1 MRPSA
6 LAFTLLALCSACP
19 GGQTPATSSA
29 APALQAFYD
38 AYLPL
43 FERGATRAFLDDT
56 TSILAPSLRQ
66 ALIADYQASA
76 ADSTQIVG
84 LDFDPFL
91 NSQDPCSVYRV
102 GADTSHQE
110 PHLIEVRAI
119 CAADTS
125 LAAIA
130 VLERARTAW
139 TLVDVRYPGDTI
151 SLRGILARLAADR
164 SRPASTGPRS

>member
-1 MRPSA
+1 MRRSA
-6 LAFTLLALCSACP
+6 LTFSLLALCSACD
-19 GGQTPATSSA
+19 GGKGPATSSA

-38 AYLPL
+38 AYVPL
-43 FERGATRAFLDDT
+43 FERGATRAFLNDT
-56 TSILAPSLRQ
+56 TSILAPALRQ

-76 ADSTQIVG
+76 ADSTQVVG

-110 PHLIEVRAI
+110 LHLIEVRAI
-119 CAADTS
+119 CASDTS

-130 VLERARTAW
+130 VLERAGTVW
-139 TLVDVRYPGDTI
+139 TLVDVRYPGDTT
-151 SLRGILARLAADR
+151 SLRAILARLAADR
-164 SRPASTGPRS
+164 SRPASAGPPS